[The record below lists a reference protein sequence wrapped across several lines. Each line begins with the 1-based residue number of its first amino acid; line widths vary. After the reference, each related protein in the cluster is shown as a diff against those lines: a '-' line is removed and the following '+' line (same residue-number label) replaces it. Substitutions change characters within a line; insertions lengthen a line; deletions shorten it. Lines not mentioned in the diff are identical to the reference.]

1 MNFPADLPRR
11 PRMDNILRIAVAPDD
26 KARLFELAAQR
37 RVTVS
42 ELVRTAVARVVS
54 DNMAEA
60 S

>member
-1 MNFPADLPRR
+1 MRISELPTRPPLDARLKVALAADE
-11 PRMDNILRIAVAPDD
+11 
-26 KARLFELAAQR
+26 KARLFEVAAER

-42 ELVRTAVARVVS
+42 EIVRAAVARVVS